1 MKFEKQDTNI
11 AKTIAIIMMYIHHSF
26 FSLESYGGYSFSFAP
41 FGESRTVA
49 LAQLFKVCVA
59 IFVFLTTYGITVSFM
74 EKEKN
79 CPIPLREFFMD
90 NLFRWIK
97 LISGFVIIYILAQ
110 MFSFLGRNNTEV
122 YGTGIKRVV
131 YTVLDIFGMA
141 NIFNTPTFNP
151 TWWYMGLALTIL
163 LIMPLLYSAHKRIGM
178 ALFILAVI
186 LPRMLSLEFTSLRWW
201 LPSMCL
207 GILFAE
213 GNLFVKLHNLYRD
226 KVFLRVGKVIVAIA
240 VLCALFIFRHKTQMM
255 LDITDAFLA
264 ALTIYISFEI
274 FGERKQG
281 VKRVAAVCGKYS
293 MNMFLAHTFFR
304 GYYFKDFYY
313 SFENAWL
320 NIFILT
326 ITTLLFSVCVEMFK
340 KYSGY
345 NKMVN
350 KLILLVQRHVVGEHP
365 D

>member
-1 MKFEKQDTNI
+1 MKFDKQDTNI

-26 FSLESYGGYSFSFAP
+26 FSLESYSGYSFSFAP

-49 LAQLFKVCVA
+49 IAQLFKVCVSV
-59 IFVFLTTYGITVSFM
+59 FVFLSAYGITISFM
-74 EKEKN
+74 KKEEKERN
-79 CPIPLREFFMD
+79 VPLKE
-90 NLFRWIK
+90 LFVDDFCRWIK
-97 LISGFVIIYILAQ
+97 LISGFIVIYILAQ
-110 MFSFLGRNNTEV
+110 IFSFLGRNNTEV
-122 YGTGIKRVV
+122 YGTGLKRVV
-131 YTVLDIFGMA
+131 YTVLDVLGLA
-141 NIFNTPTFNP
+141 NVFNTPTFNP

-163 LIMPLLYSAHKRIGM
+163 LIMPLLYRAHRRIGL
-178 ALFILAVI
+178 ALFIMAVV

-213 GNLFVKLHNLYRD
+213 RDLFVKLHNLYRD
-226 KVFLRVGKVIVAIA
+226 KIYLYVGKVMLAIA
-240 VLCALFIFRHKTQMM
+240 VLCALFIFRHKAQMM

-264 ALTIYISFEI
+264 VLIIYISFEL
-274 FGERKQG
+274 FGERRRV
-281 VKRVAAVCGKYS
+281 VKMVAAVCGKYS

-313 SFENAWL
+313 SFGNAWL
-320 NIFILT
+320 NILVLT

-345 NKMVN
+345 NKMVG
-350 KLILLVQRHVVGEHP
+350 KLVNRMVTNRC
-365 D
+365 